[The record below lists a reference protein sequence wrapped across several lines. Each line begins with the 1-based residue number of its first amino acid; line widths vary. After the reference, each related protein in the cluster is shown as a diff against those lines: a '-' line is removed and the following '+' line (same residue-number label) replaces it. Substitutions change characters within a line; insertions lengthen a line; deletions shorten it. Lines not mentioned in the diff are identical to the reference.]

1 MMPIAHLYK
10 ITDQSSGRY
19 YYGKHNG
26 TTQQSSGQKYWGSG
40 KAITGLVKKYGTDNL
55 TYEILCIST
64 PEYILDLESKIV
76 TEELLEDKLCLNLCV
91 GGYGGPAMTPNI
103 RKAISEKMKGR
114 MVGDLNPSRR
124 EDVRAKL
131 RGHGCWNAGIN
142 YHYVD
147 GVRVDGKKPIE
158 AKEQRDY
165 FGINNSFYGKEHS
178 EETKKKISEK
188 NSGRKMSKE
197 FCDKRSELMSG
208 ENNPKYGTKLSAEHI
223 ALLAESRAKAP
234 KYECIHCKQM
244 FMKQYITRYHND
256 KCKMKENN

>member
-1 MMPIAHLYK
+1 MSVAHLYK
-10 ITDQSSGRY
+10 ITHQPSGRY

-40 KAITGLVKKYGTDNL
+40 KAITALVKKYGTDNL
-55 TYEILCIST
+55 TYDILCIST

-76 TEELLEDKLCLNLCV
+76 TENLLEDKLCLNLCV
-91 GGYGGPAMTPNI
+91 GGFGGPMQSEDR
-103 RKAISEKMKGR
+103 RKAHSQRMKGR
-114 MVGDLNPSRR
+114 MVGDLNPSKR

-131 RGHGCWNAGIN
+131 RGREAWNAGIN

-147 GVRVDGKKPIE
+147 GIRVDGKKLLE
-158 AKEQRDY
+158 DKEPYDRS
-165 FGINNSFYGKEHS
+165 GINNPFYGKEHR

-188 NSGRKMSKE
+188 KSGRKMSQE
-197 FCDKRSELMSG
+197 FCDRRSELMSG